1 MISMASGLYVAW
13 MGLIVGRVGDLWL
26 PGAFLL
32 MGGVVLVGSLVFG
45 ASRTSQA
52 Q

>member
-1 MISMASGLYVAW
+1 MISMASGLYVAL
-13 MGLIVGRVGDLWL
+13 MRLVVGRAGDLWL